1 MNPAHKLVVGS
12 LIVLAALIGWIE
24 FSNTTTT
31 TNKSDIPTQSEN
43 LPNGQ
48 FLESGTFTID
58 VSTGNKLYFMPN
70 SEKSIWKFSNEPE
83 AISLLKINSAGQ
95 LGKNNCGTI
104 TGEAQIIYSNRVD
117 SVPNS
122 KDLQTSSIKLVSV
135 KNITQPAYCTSIES
149 LTETA
154 TEKGTG
160 DYSNQEFGIS
170 FNYDKAVYKAPVAEK
185 DDNGQIQLRMQDAT
199 SPTPMPEAPFVL
211 ISKVP
216 GYQNYIDERVAELTK
231 NQYVKIINRNK
242 VDGNPAV
249 KYSEDAMGE
258 PIYVLIKHP
267 LGFHLL
273 ISGNFPGPAFDQLIK
288 SIQILK

>member
-1 MNPAHKLVVGS
+1 MSPAHKLVIGS

-24 FSNTTTT
+24 FNKTTQT
-31 TNKSDIPTQSEN
+31 TNKSDVPTQSET

-48 FLESGTFTID
+48 FSVSGTFTID
-58 VSTGNKLYFMPN
+58 VSTGSKLYFMPN
-70 SEKSIWKFSNEPE
+70 SEQSIWRFTNESE

-135 KNITQPAYCTSIES
+135 KNITQQAYCTSIES
-149 LTETA
+149 IIEKP

-160 DYSNQEFGIS
+160 NYSNQEFGIS
-170 FNYDKAVYKAPVAEK
+170 FDYDKSSYKAPVAEK

-199 SPTPMPEAPFVL
+199 SPTPFPEAPFVL

-216 GYQNYIDERVAELTK
+216 GYQNYIDERITELEK
-231 NQYVKIINRNK
+231 DQYYHIINRDK

-249 KYSEDAMGE
+249 KYSYDAMGE

-273 ISGNFPGPAFDQLIK
+273 ISGNFPGPAFDKLIK

>member
-1 MNPAHKLVVGS
+1 MNPAHKLVIGS

-24 FSNTTTT
+24 FNPTTT
-31 TNKSDIPTQSEN
+31 TNKSDVPTQSET

-48 FLESGTFTID
+48 FSEAGTFTIEA
-58 VSTGNKLYFMPN
+58 STGNKLYFMPN
-70 SEKSIWKFSNEPE
+70 SEKSIWKFSNESE
-83 AISLLKINSAGQ
+83 AIALLKINSAGQ

-104 TGEAQIIYSNRVD
+104 TGEAQIIYANRVD
-117 SVPNS
+117 SIPNT
-122 KDLQTSSIKLVSV
+122 KDLQTSSVKLVSV
-135 KNITQPAYCTSIES
+135 KNTIQPAYCTSIES
-149 LTETA
+149 IIETA

-170 FNYDKAVYKAPVAEK
+170 FDYDKSVYKAPVAEK
-185 DDNGQIQLRMQDAT
+185 DDNGNIQLRMQDAT

-216 GYQNYIDERVAELTK
+216 GYQNYIDERVTELMK

-249 KYSEDAMGE
+249 KYSEDAMGV
-258 PIYVLIKHP
+258 PVSVLIKHP

-273 ISGNFPGPAFDQLIK
+273 ITGNFPGPAFDKLIQ